1 MKLQDTRI
9 TPSKIGL
16 VDTHVCLAFAGLNA
30 DARIFAGLFDGA
42 ERQELPLPAGRLTYV
57 HVARGSLRVNG
68 QQLGAGDALK
78 IRDEATL
85 VLEGGSD
92 AEVLVFDLKP

>member
-1 MKLQDTRI
+1 MPAERKRGKLAL
-9 TPSKIGL
+9 IGAPEA
-16 VDTHVCLAFAGLNA
+16 VPGAVKLNA

-68 QQLGAGDALK
+68 QQLGTGDGLK

-85 VLEGGSD
+85 VLEGGEN